1 RRRSAA
7 PGGPRCP
14 AQASRQKER
23 GPGLLPPKGDHL
35 TVFGGT
41 CPDTTW
47 LRERERRGAPFNDL
61 LLNVGDDVDDHVRGD
76 EAGVDRDFSGIGA
89 HAETDG
95 EGVRPGP
102 VGAVVHGR
110 GTGVRVEG
118 CPRRENGEEALAGEA
133 GDGHVADDA
142 DCIRWDPVGTGE
154 GAPGGRRVRG
164 ARAGGSAGAIAGVDD
179 AGGLE
184 EVVGT
189 VGGVDSE
196 RVQPPPS
203 CDASTRG
210 TRCPEDAVRVTNEL
224 TARKARTRLRGREPR
239 RSRLRVAEVVRDAE
253 LKHAAGAEGG
263 KVEPRARLAEHAVA
277 YVAGS
282 EHA

>member
-1 RRRSAA
+1 MRSAA
-7 PGGPRCP
+7 PAGPRCP

-23 GPGLLPPKGDHL
+23 GPGLLPPKGHHL
-35 TVFGGT
+35 TGFGGT

-89 HAETDG
+89 NAETDG
-95 EGVRPGP
+95 KGIRPGP

-133 GDGHVADDA
+133 GDGDVADDA
-142 DCIRWDPVGTGE
+142 DRIRWDAVGSGE

-164 ARAGGSAGAIAGVDD
+164 ARSGGSAGAVAGVDD
-179 AGGLE
+179 AGRLE
-184 EVVGT
+184 EVVGA
-189 VGGVDSE
+189 VGGVHPDGVES
-196 RVQPPPS
+196 PPS
-203 CDASTRG
+203 SDARTAG
-210 TRCPEDAVRVTNEL
+210 ARCPEDAVRVTNEL
-224 TARKARTRLRGREPR
+224 TARKARTRLRGRERR
-239 RSRLRVAEVVRDAE
+239 RSRLRAAVDVGDAE
-253 LKHAAGAEGG
+253 LKHAAGAAGG
-263 KVEPRARLAEHAVA
+263 KVETKGRLRGHAV
-277 YVAGS
+277 
-282 EHA
+282 